1 MLLNLPEE
9 QQAQLADWLLGGM
22 PYYEAQKQVRDQFG
36 VTVKSLK
43 SFTGFWEHVCAGQMV
58 RRRNQA
64 CSMAHEIAAEA
75 EKRPALFD
83 QATIDALKQKAFELS
98 ISPQAKPKEVKALFM
113 LVLKARDQDLT
124 ERKVALLEKKAA
136 QADQA
141 ANAVGDQKLSP
152 EEKERRLK
160 QIFGIPA

>member
-1 MLLNLPEE
+1 MLNLPEQ

-22 PYYEAQKQVRDQFG
+22 PYYAAQKQVQDQFG
-36 VTVKSLK
+36 VEVKSLK
-43 SFTGFWEHVCAGQMV
+43 SFSRFWQEVRAPALAS
-58 RRRNQA
+58 RRRLA
-64 CSMAHEIAAEA
+64 RETADSLADEA
-75 EKRPALFD
+75 RARPGQFD
-83 QATIDALKQKAFELS
+83 AATIDALKQKAFELS
-98 ISPQAKPKEVKALFM
+98 ISPQAHPRDVKALFM

-124 ERKVALLEKKAA
+124 ERKVAILERRAA

-141 ANAVGDQKLSP
+141 AQAVGDGQLSP